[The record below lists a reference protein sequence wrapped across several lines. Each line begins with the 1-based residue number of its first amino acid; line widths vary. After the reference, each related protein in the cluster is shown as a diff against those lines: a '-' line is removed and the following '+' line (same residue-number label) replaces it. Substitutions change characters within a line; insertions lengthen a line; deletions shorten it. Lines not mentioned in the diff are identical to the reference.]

1 MPLARHMLLTA
12 HHDVTV
18 CYRLGDYTQDNPLPP
33 ADARD
38 RAIPAARTASGVK
51 TAPEVVCAVQGCT
64 CPHQP
69 GLERV
74 SRNAMQGAL

>member
-1 MPLARHMLLTA
+1 MPLARHMLRTA
-12 HHDVTV
+12 HHAVMV
-18 CYRLGDYTQDNPLPP
+18 CYRLSNYRHENPLPP
-33 ADARD
+33 ANARD

-51 TAPEVVCAVQGCT
+51 TAPEVACAVQGCT

-69 GLERV
+69 DLERV